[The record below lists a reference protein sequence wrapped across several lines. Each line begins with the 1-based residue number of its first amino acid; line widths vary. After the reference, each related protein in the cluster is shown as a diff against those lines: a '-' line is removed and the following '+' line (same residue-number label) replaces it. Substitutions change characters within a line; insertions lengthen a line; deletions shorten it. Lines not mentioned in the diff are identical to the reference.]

1 MPLVLLL
8 GGVRSGKSR
17 MAVRLAAA
25 GGRQV
30 VVVATGEARDEEMAE
45 RIRRH
50 RAERPRDWQTVEE
63 PLDLEGA
70 LAGVPE
76 EACALVECLTLWVSN
91 LLERSLSD
99 PGIEDRARKAAALAA
114 SRAAGTV
121 AVTNEVG
128 WGVVPDNALARRFSD
143 VLGRVNA
150 IWAEHADRSALV
162 VAGRI
167 LPLIGLEVMADDRA
181 SE

>member
-1 MPLVLLL
+1 MPLTLLL

-17 MAVRLAAA
+17 LAVRLAAA
-25 GGRQV
+25 TGGKV
-30 VVVATGEARDEEMAE
+30 VVVATAEALDEEMAD

-50 RAERPRDWQTVEE
+50 RAERPRDWLTVEE

-70 LAGVPE
+70 LAAIPE
-76 EACALVECLTLWVSN
+76 RACALVDCLTLWVSN

-99 PGIEDRARKAAALAA
+99 QGVEDRARAAATLAA

-150 IWAEHADRSALV
+150 IWADQAEKSLLV

-167 LPLIGLEVMADDRA
+167 LPLSGPEVVRLDRA

>member
-30 VVVATGEARDEEMAE
+30 VVVATGGPGT
-45 RIRRH
+45 RRW
-50 RAERPRDWQTVEE
+50 PSGSWQTVEE

-76 EACALVECLTLWVSN
+76 EACALVDCLTLWVSN

-99 PGIEDRARKAAALAA
+99 PAIEDLATKAAALAA

-181 SE
+181 GE